1 VTIFGESAGGFSV
14 GSLIASPL
22 AKGLFQRAILESGTG
37 VGSGISSR
45 DDARAIA
52 LRFADS
58 LHVYGIGPD
67 AIAHLRALSPDTILA
82 ASLHLAA
89 PGSPAFY
96 PVVDGWVLPRPVDS
110 ALASGKA
117 NLVPVIAGTN
127 RDEGDEWMGA
137 PTRTFARLVSARGA
151 PTYVY
156 MFSRVGD
163 DSANRARGAY
173 HSAEITFV
181 FGRPHPL
188 QPSAGS
194 TTYDSTV
201 ADAMSDYWV
210 AFATSGDPNGPPTAR
225 KWPRWPRYNAATDA
239 LLEIGPEIKPRTLVK
254 RAVYDS
260 LDVVARSHGRIRP

>member
-1 VTIFGESAGGFSV
+1 
-14 GSLIASPL
+14 
-22 AKGLFQRAILESGTG
+22 
-37 VGSGISSR
+37 
-45 DDARAIA
+45 
-52 LRFADS
+52 
-58 LHVYGIGPD
+58 
-67 AIAHLRALSPDTILA
+67 
-82 ASLHLAA
+82 
-89 PGSPAFY
+89 
-96 PVVDGWVLPRPVDS
+96 
-110 ALASGKA
+110 
-117 NLVPVIAGTN
+117 
-127 RDEGDEWMGA
+127 
-137 PTRTFARLVSARGA
+137 
-151 PTYVY
+151 

-194 TTYDSTV
+194 TSYDPTV

-210 AFATSGDPNGPPTAR
+210 AFATSGDPNGPPTAG

-260 LDVVARSHGRIRP
+260 LDAVARSHGRIRP